1 MKKESQLGLENPKV
15 VVVVGDGVEAV
26 GDMRERERERERER
40 ASTMLLFLSILA
52 LIILK
57 IRVPPAVG

>member
-26 GDMRERERERERER
+26 GDMRERERERER